1 MISLIILLHYHTK
14 LTRILCELNHY
25 RNYCISYNTDQL
37 WAIHTCQAR
46 QADQSACH
54 MHMQWKGRSCQ
65 AVWQGGLQQPGLV
78 TINSL
83 LVVLL
88 LPDIPHLSH
97 PPPPPSPV
105 PSPPPSLSHLTS
117 YLNTLS
123 LTIALTTHLTSS
135 PSPDTPSLHSSLSH
149 LTTTSHLPLPSP
161 HTLTIIS
168 HHHLTLTFT
177 ITSHSPSP
185 SPHTLT
191 KTLGSCSFLP
201 STKSC
206 FLRQMVPSSSPKRPL
221 SVPAANMA
229 KQDSKIKKRKQ
240 RSTPLHTTL
249 GNPNC

>member
-1 MISLIILLHYHTK
+1 MKREVLPGCVTGWPTA
-14 LTRILCELNHY
+14 TRFG
-25 RNYCISYNTDQL
+25 NYK
-37 WAIHTCQAR
+37 R
-46 QADQSACH
+46 
-54 MHMQWKGRSCQ
+54 
-65 AVWQGGLQQPGLV
+65 P
-78 TINSL
+78 

-97 PPPPPSPV
+97 
-105 PSPPPSLSHLTS
+105 PSLSHLTS

-161 HTLTIIS
+161 HALTIIS

-249 GNPNC
+249 RNPNC